1 MIRRDSGS
9 TGSLHNGS
17 AAPAL
22 LVYPWLGLA
31 MLVLSMLCSCA
42 SGMNTPPPGGP
53 ADSTAPAIVLTD
65 PPSGTV
71 NMRERT
77 ITVEFTEYVEETRV
91 PDHVVITPIPRTP
104 PEFDWSG
111 RTLEIYFTEPL
122 AENRTYAVTFGAG
135 IVDLSGNRLGR
146 PFTLRFSTG
155 DQIDSGRI
163 QGKVLGKAQGRAFIY
178 AYLIPDDNP
187 RFLDTLRADSTRP
200 DFIAPIGDDGSFSL
214 EGLPNGRFRLFAVV
228 DEFND
233 QLYSPGQDAYGIATN
248 DVSVTSP
255 NEPVTG
261 VTIRLRA
268 APDDLVAPAIYGAT
282 SVTRG
287 RTEIRFS
294 EPIDSTV
301 LRHENFTLTAGGT
314 PVNIREIWRSPAN
327 RLALQLMHDELA
339 AGTEARLVTTALRDT
354 AGNALPDSS
363 ASVTFIVADLR
374 DTVPPSFL
382 PPGIDTVNAYTFPD
396 SIRIAFDEAVRID
409 NPDGVVSLRDTAG
422 PRAAFRL
429 ARISPTE
436 FAARPLDTL
445 FGAARGV
452 LEVNLGRFTDE
463 SGNRRD
469 SLMRITVTIG
479 QPRQNGSL
487 EGTIVDSAAPD
498 ARHVVIARAVQGG
511 AIFKLT
517 NLRAG
522 PWSFAAVPEGEYEIT
537 AFRDTDGNGVY
548 DYGSIVPYRP
558 AEPFTAW
565 EGNVRVRPRWATN
578 QITLVFP

>member
-9 TGSLHNGS
+9 PGSLQTVLTAS
-17 AAPAL
+17 PAL
-22 LVYPWLGLA
+22 AHLWLGLA
-31 MLVLSMLCSCA
+31 ALVLSMLCSCA

-71 NMRERT
+71 NMSERT
-77 ITVEFTEYVEETRV
+77 ITVEFTEYVEESRV
-91 PDHVVITPIPRTP
+91 SEHVVITPIPRIP

-111 RTLEIYFTEPL
+111 RTLEIYFDEPL
-122 AENRTYAVTFGAG
+122 VENRTYAVTFGAG

-155 DQIDSGRI
+155 EQIDSGRI
-163 QGKVLGKAQGRAFIY
+163 QGRVLGKAQGRAFIY
-178 AYLIPDDNP
+178 AYLIPADNP
-187 RFLDTLRADSTRP
+187 RFPDTLRADSTRP
-200 DFIAPIGDDGSFSL
+200 DFIAPIGDDGNFSL
-214 EGLPNGRFRLFAVV
+214 EGLPNGRFRLLAVV

-233 QLYSPGQDAYGIATN
+233 QLYSPGQDAYGIATS
-248 DVSVTSP
+248 DISVTSP

-268 APDDLVAPAIYGAT
+268 APDDIVAPAIYGAT
-282 SVTRG
+282 SITRA
-287 RTEIRFS
+287 RSEIRFS
-294 EPIDSTV
+294 EPIDSTTL
-301 LRHENFTLTAGGT
+301 LRENFTLTAGGT
-314 PVNIREIWRSPAN
+314 PVTIREIWRSPAN
-327 RLALQLMHDELA
+327 RLALQFMHEELT
-339 AGTEARLVTTALRDT
+339 AGAEARLTTMALRDT

-363 ASVTFIVADLR
+363 ATISFIVADLR

-409 NPDGVVSLRDTAG
+409 NLDGVVSLRDTAG

-429 ARISPTE
+429 VRLSPTE

-452 LEVNLGRFTDE
+452 LEIPLGRFTDE

-469 SLMRITVTIG
+469 SLIRIAITIG
-479 QPRQNGSL
+479 QPRQKGSL
-487 EGTIVDSAAPD
+487 EGTIVDSTAPD

-511 AIFKLT
+511 ALYKLT
-517 NLRAG
+517 NLRPG
-522 PWSFAAVPEGEYEIT
+522 PWEFPSIPEGEYEIT
-537 AFRDTDGNGVY
+537 AFRDTDGNGIY
-548 DYGSIVPYRP
+548 DYGSVVPYRP

-578 QITLVFP
+578 QIRLVFP